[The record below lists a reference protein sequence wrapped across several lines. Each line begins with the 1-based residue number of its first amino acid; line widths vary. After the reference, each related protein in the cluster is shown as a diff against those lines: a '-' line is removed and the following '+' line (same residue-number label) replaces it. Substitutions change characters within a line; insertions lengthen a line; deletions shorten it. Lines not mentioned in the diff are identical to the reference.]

1 MIQKSLLFF
10 LFATQFPRSSL
21 QVSLHLVRIT
31 GRRVSRTGFRYVQA
45 FLFVQH
51 ATERRTHFIVL
62 PYRDM
67 RLVASISYLAA
78 ASARTPGQN
87 GHWAVREREHA
98 AEAVGALG
106 IRVEDLAKINRVDT
120 TRLNKINPGETYT
133 VPYVASLAPPAVWHI
148 ESIQTGIS
156 GCLAHLELSPT
167 STFTAEVKAAAS
179 TQFSSLPPQDHT
191 CRSSGSKTTTNDDPT
206 GSFRESCGL
215 LTCGSADL
223 LGTSTPSLVAGTLRT
238 SAATGC
244 ASKDS
249 STPLGA
255 AQSSATTSGVLT
267 PYSNP
272 NPVTFCIDEQLERW
286 RPGFNSDRQAELAG
300 LFCSEKRAPLNAT
313 NPGYAREM
321 APLPAKAYAEGYYFY
336 SLLWTGW
343 DQNCTAEQTIDTD
356 TCIDMMKQSFQKC

>member
-1 MIQKSLLFF
+1 
-10 LFATQFPRSSL
+10 
-21 QVSLHLVRIT
+21 
-31 GRRVSRTGFRYVQA
+31 
-45 FLFVQH
+45 
-51 ATERRTHFIVL
+51 
-62 PYRDM
+62 M
-67 RLVASISYLAA
+67 RLVASITYIAA
-78 ASARTPGQN
+78 ARACTPGQN
-87 GHWAVREREHA
+87 GHWVVREREHA
-98 AEAVGALG
+98 AEAAGALG

-120 TRLNKINPGETYT
+120 TRLNKIHPGETYT

-156 GCLAHLELSPT
+156 GCLAHLDLSPT

-223 LGTSTPSLVAGTLRT
+223 LGTSTPSLVAGTLGT

-321 APLPAKAYAEGYYFY
+321 APIPAKAYAEGYYFY

-343 DQNCTAEQTIDTD
+343 GQDCTAEQTIDTD
-356 TCIDMMKQSFQKC
+356 TCIDMMKQSFRKCNNGGKGGITKLGCVFLRNYMERIGSTCKRRSALWRKARTAAAK

>member
-1 MIQKSLLFF
+1 MQ
-10 LFATQFPRSSL
+10 
-21 QVSLHLVRIT
+21 
-31 GRRVSRTGFRYVQA
+31 Y
-45 FLFVQH
+45 
-51 ATERRTHFIVL
+51 ATESHTHFIVV

-78 ASARTPGQN
+78 ASACSPGQN
-87 GHWAVREREHA
+87 GHWVVREREHA
-98 AEAVGALG
+98 AEAAGALG
-106 IRVEDLAKINRVDT
+106 IRVEDLAKTNRVDT
-120 TRLNKINPGETYT
+120 TRLNKIHPGETYT
-133 VPYVASLAPPAVWHI
+133 VPYVASLAPPAIWHI
-148 ESIQTGIS
+148 ESRTTGMS
-156 GCLAHLELSPT
+156 GCLPYLELSPS
-167 STFTAEVKAAAS
+167 STFTAEVRAAAGS
-179 TQFSSLPPQDHT
+179 QPSSLPPHDHT
-191 CRSSGSKTTTNDDPT
+191 CRSSGSKTTINDDPA

-215 LTCGSADL
+215 LTFGSADL
-223 LGTSTPSLVAGTLRT
+223 LRTSTPSLVAGTLRK
-238 SAATGC
+238 TGC

-286 RPGFNSDRQAELAG
+286 RPGFNSDRQAELAR

-321 APLPAKAYAEGYYFY
+321 APIPAKAYAEGYYFD

-356 TCIDMMKQSFQKC
+356 TCIDMMKQSFRKC